1 MNHEGKNPLDFNPGS
16 VKAKITLC
24 RMEDTD
30 YFRSFL
36 TLVWVYFESL
46 LINKLRIWAVEINFC
61 RLNPASAW
69 TIQSRLDM
77 EIGQFMGSLCST
89 AVGTRWCPLSSYQS
103 CFVSRFTI
111 WFTVDISTVYFIG
124 IFSTNRNTPGT
135 PPCIGNIQLLILV
148 GQLDP
153 SQYQHQYPTKPY
165 LLNCQVKLINL
176 PLKGGFS
183 QTYNCFYT
191 FTTKPF

>member
-1 MNHEGKNPLDFNPGS
+1 MQDGRYRLFQKFPNASLSLFWVPTNKQTANLSCWNQFFFVWILLQHELSP
-16 VKAKITLC
+16 V
-24 RMEDTD
+24 
-30 YFRSFL
+30 
-36 TLVWVYFESL
+36 
-46 LINKLRIWAVEINFC
+46 
-61 RLNPASAW
+61 